1 MKRLLLAGS
10 VLTLALVP
18 ALANA
23 SIDDTTLVSRADGV
37 AGEAANGD
45 AGTAPAISGDG
56 RFVAFVS
63 AADNLS
69 TADNDSVQNVF
80 LRDTQAQTTTLI
92 SRATGPGGP
101 GADADSF
108 TPSLSSDGR
117 YVAFASL
124 ATNLSDQDAD
134 TTRDI
139 FVRDIQ
145 METTTLVSRADISVG
160 EAAGTSHSFNPSI
173 DDSGNLVAFDSASDN
188 LSPDDMDGTSDVYVR
203 DISAGTTTLV
213 SRANGFGSSAN
224 APGNGNSRRPSI
236 SANGQRI
243 AFDSEADNLSAD
255 DNDAVRNI
263 YVREPRFQF
272 TQHLSRTTASG
283 FVSEPAD
290 GDSTGATLSSDG
302 SVVTF
307 MSLARNLSAVNP
319 ASQAPQ
325 VFKRKITA
333 EETTLVSRAAGADG
347 APADRASFRARPS
360 ADGRYI
366 AFSSMGDNL
375 SDQDGPLKDVFVR
388 DTVENR
394 TALVSRATGPS
405 GAAGAGNSFSP
416 AISGS
421 GLLVAFCSDADNIS
435 AQDNDAY
442 VNLFTREL
450 AAGLPAPVVL
460 PDLGSNDHGGHG
472 GTDGH
477 SAADHTA
484 AGHSADHS
492 AGAGHA
498 HAPAGNVKLS
508 GGILFADR
516 RQDINKL
523 FVYVTIHEHGKILL
537 EGGIRM
543 PGRASRTYS
552 FRPVKRT
559 LAPHILRKMRLKLSA
574 RSLRAVKRA
583 LRNRKLN
590 ARIKLTAVGDS
601 GKREV
606 ARRTIRLKP

>member
-10 VLTLALVP
+10 VLMLALVP

-23 SIDDTTLVSRADGV
+23 SIDDTTLINRADGV

-63 AADNLS
+63 GADNLS
-69 TADNDSVQNVF
+69 AADNDSVQNVF

-92 SRATGPGGP
+92 SRTTGPDGP

-134 TTRDI
+134 PTRDI
-139 FVRDIQ
+139 FVRDTL

-160 EAAGTSHSFNPSI
+160 EAAGAGHSFNPSI

-188 LSPDDMDGTSDVYVR
+188 LSPDDTDGTSDVYVR
-203 DISAGTTTLV
+203 NISAGTTTLV
-213 SRANGFGSSAN
+213 SRANGGSGAN

-236 SANGQRI
+236 SANGQRV
-243 AFDSEADNLSAD
+243 AFESEADNLSAD

-272 TQHLSRTTASG
+272 TQHVSRTTATG

-307 MSLARNLSAVNP
+307 MSVARNLSTVNP
-319 ASQAPQ
+319 ASQAPE

-347 APADRASFRARPS
+347 APANRASFRARPS

-366 AFSSMGDNL
+366 VFASIGDNL
-375 SDQDGPLKDVFVR
+375 SDQDGPLNDVFVR

-394 TALVSRATGPS
+394 TALVSRAAGAS

-421 GLLVAFCSDADNIS
+421 GLLVAFCSDADNLS

-442 VNLFTREL
+442 VNVFTREL
-450 AAGLPAPVVL
+450 AAGLPAPVIL
-460 PDLGSNDHGGHG
+460 PDLGSNDHSGHD
-472 GTDGH
+472 GTGGH

-508 GGILFADR
+508 GGILFADKKQAVDR
-516 RQDINKL
+516 L
-523 FVYVTIHEHGKILL
+523 FVYVTIHEAGNILL
-537 EGGIRM
+537 EGGIRL
-543 PGRASRTYS
+543 PGSASRTYS
-552 FRPVKRT
+552 FRRVKRK
-559 LAPHILRKMRLKLSA
+559 LAPHILRKIRLKLSS
-574 RSLRAVKRA
+574 RSLRSVKRA
-583 LRNRKLN
+583 LRHRKLN
-590 ARIKLTAVGDS
+590 ARIKLTAVGET
-601 GKREV
+601 GNRQT
-606 ARRTIRLKP
+606 ARRTIRLKL